1 MKNYL
6 QKILLLLG
14 VLVLSY
20 GASAQQDSIYVLDNV
35 IAIVGD
41 EIVLKSELEEAKIQY
56 RQEGL
61 TFDGNE
67 NCFILGSLLTEKVFL
82 HQAKLD
88 TIEVN
93 DAMIEGELNRR
104 IAMFSQ
110 QIGSEAALEDYF
122 GKSIKEIKADFRDP
136 MRNQMIVQEVQNQ
149 VTMDVNVTPSDV
161 SNYYNEIPKDS
172 LPLMNMQVEFAQIVI
187 YPKDNPKEVENV
199 KQRLRGFIQEVREGE
214 DFATL
219 AVLYSDDPGSASKG
233 GDLGMVPRGTM
244 VPEFDEIAFQLSDG
258 ELSGVFETEFGYHIM
273 QMQER
278 RGEQYRARH
287 ILLKPKVTTEDMTEA
302 KDKLLVI
309 KESLK
314 TDTLDWDLAVLKYSQ
329 DEKSYNNDGLVVNLM
344 SGTPRF
350 ELSQLDPQAYV
361 ALENAELEQVIGPI
375 LYQTREG
382 KEGYRLVKLVKR
394 IEPHRANLTD
404 DYQILQEAATAQA
417 KQEATLKWLEGKI
430 NETYIFINGKYQDCT
445 WELNWNKKSKK

>member
-6 QKILLLLG
+6 QRLLILLGLL
-14 VLVLSY
+14 VSSTLS
-20 GASAQQDSIYVLDNV
+20 SAQQDSIYVLDNV

-41 EIVLKSELEEAKIQY
+41 EIVLKSELEEAKMQY
-56 RQEGL
+56 RQEGIVL
-61 TFDGNE
+61 PGNQD
-67 NCFILGSLLTEKVFL
+67 CFVLGSLLTEKVFL

-110 QIGSEAALEDYF
+110 QIGSEQALEEYF
-122 GKSIKEIKADFRDP
+122 GKSIKEIKNDFRDP

-149 VTMDVNVTPSDV
+149 ITMDVNVTPSDV
-161 SNYYNEIPKDS
+161 SNYYNDIPKDS

-187 YPKDNPKEVENV
+187 FPEYNPKEVENV

-244 VPEFDEIAFQLSDG
+244 VPEFDEVAFQLSNG

-278 RGEQYRARH
+278 RGEQYQARH
-287 ILLKPKVTTEDMTEA
+287 ILLKPKVTPSYMQNA
-302 KDKLLVI
+302 KDRLVEI
-309 KESLK
+309 KESLT

-361 ALENAELEQVIGPI
+361 ALENAELENVIGPI

-382 KEGYRLVKLVKR
+382 KEGYRLVKLTKR

-417 KQEATLKWLEGKI
+417 KQEATLTWLEGKI
-430 NETYIFINGKYQDCT
+430 NETYIFISEKYEDCT
-445 WELNWNKKSKK
+445 WDLNWNKNSKK